1 MRFELLEQ
9 QNRVQGDLFAQE
21 EEMNNEEKDKETVN
35 NKLTAKEIEELY
47 KDDNNTS
54 EEIESIHSWLY
65 QKENIYTHQENASKN
80 LSNAKPKPWQP
91 LYCTRCLRYG
101 HIAEKCR
108 G

>member
-54 EEIESIHSWLY
+54 EEIESIHS
-65 QKENIYTHQENASKN
+65 
-80 LSNAKPKPWQP
+80 
-91 LYCTRCLRYG
+91 
-101 HIAEKCR
+101 
-108 G
+108 